1 MSKPLKFDGVF
12 RDVGMDEFEPVGYT
26 NFTLYTTE
34 YIEDMEC
41 ELPNGLKVAIYV
53 EDGDYT
59 SIDIIL
65 DELFSIMLH
74 TRCTEC
80 NHDLTV
86 QFPFLEQ
93 DFQNDRIVI
102 EKATLPCKYCRKPQY
117 KGFKFK
123 VLGVK

>member
-12 RDVGMDEFEPVGYT
+12 RDVEMDEFEPVGYT
-26 NFTLYTTE
+26 NFTLYKIE

-59 SIDIIL
+59 SIDIISN
-65 DELFSIMLH
+65 DLFYIVLH
-74 TRCTEC
+74 TGCTEC
-80 NHDLTV
+80 NRDITA
-86 QFPFLEQ
+86 QFPFIEQ
-93 DFQNDRIVI
+93 NIQDDRIVI
-102 EKATLPCKYCRKPQY
+102 EKATFPCEHCRKPQY
-117 KGFKFK
+117 KGFKFR

>member
-1 MSKPLKFDGVF
+1 MSNQLKLDGVMCQ
-12 RDVGMDEFEPVGYT
+12 VGNDEFEPAYYT

-59 SIDIIL
+59 SIDIISN
-65 DELFSIMLH
+65 DLFYIVLH
-74 TRCTEC
+74 TGCTEC
-80 NHDLTV
+80 NRDITV
-86 QFPFLEQ
+86 QFPFIAQNFQ
-93 DFQNDRIVI
+93 DDRLVVD
-102 EKATLPCKYCRKPQY
+102 KATFPCEHCRKPQY

-123 VLGVK
+123 VLEVK